1 MNLNGKRILMT
12 TGGGLGDMICFTPAL
27 RRMKELYPDV
37 RITFMTKR
45 GNHEVMQGLPYLEKV
60 IYIIRGKAFGRYRV
74 LPDFWHQDA
83 VVFTDWQ
90 PQLLLFSKLFR
101 IPVRAG
107 IPRPGHTLDDFLTK
121 HLKTNV
127 MKSRNYA
134 AETNARLFSEA
145 LGIELDGPMD
155 RLDVAMPSERV
166 QSETAAL
173 LESIG
178 LEDGQPFL
186 LLSPFASMEQRN
198 WPADSVRAFVQRAE
212 AELHLPVVIS
222 APPQQAELAASFSR
236 YSLAGRTGTMQ
247 LVELV
252 CRARLLVTPDS
263 GPMHVAGAVGTDC
276 VALFSKDLP
285 SRWAPRHHCVP
296 IYLGEPCSP
305 CTDETARQ
313 CPTVRCM
320 RAITADMVLERCE
333 AMLRG
338 KHPEEDAG
346 VTV

>member
-107 IPRPGHTLDDFLTK
+107 IPRPGHTLDGFLTK

-166 QSETAAL
+166 
-173 LESIG
+173 
-178 LEDGQPFL
+178 
-186 LLSPFASMEQRN
+186 
-198 WPADSVRAFVQRAE
+198 
-212 AELHLPVVIS
+212 
-222 APPQQAELAASFSR
+222 
-236 YSLAGRTGTMQ
+236 
-247 LVELV
+247 
-252 CRARLLVTPDS
+252 
-263 GPMHVAGAVGTDC
+263 
-276 VALFSKDLP
+276 
-285 SRWAPRHHCVP
+285 
-296 IYLGEPCSP
+296 
-305 CTDETARQ
+305 
-313 CPTVRCM
+313 
-320 RAITADMVLERCE
+320 
-333 AMLRG
+333 
-338 KHPEEDAG
+338 
-346 VTV
+346 

>member
-107 IPRPGHTLDDFLTK
+107 IPRPGHTLDGFLTK

-252 CRARLLVTPDS
+252 RRARLLVTPDS
-263 GPMHVAGAVGTDC
+263 GPDACRGGCRHGLRRAVQQGSPEPLGAASSLHPHLSRGTLLALHGRDGAAVPNGSVHAGYHGRYGAGT
-276 VALFSKDLP
+276 L
-285 SRWAPRHHCVP
+285 
-296 IYLGEPCSP
+296 
-305 CTDETARQ
+305 
-313 CPTVRCM
+313 
-320 RAITADMVLERCE
+320 
-333 AMLRG
+333 
-338 KHPEEDAG
+338 
-346 VTV
+346 

>member
-1 MNLNGKRILMT
+1 
-12 TGGGLGDMICFTPAL
+12 
-27 RRMKELYPDV
+27 
-37 RITFMTKR
+37 
-45 GNHEVMQGLPYLEKV
+45 MQP
-60 IYIIRGKAFGRYRV
+60 
-74 LPDFWHQDA
+74 
-83 VVFTDWQ
+83 
-90 PQLLLFSKLFR
+90 
-101 IPVRAG
+101 
-107 IPRPGHTLDDFLTK
+107 
-121 HLKTNV
+121 
-127 MKSRNYA
+127 
-134 AETNARLFSEA
+134 
-145 LGIELDGPMD
+145 
-155 RLDVAMPSERV
+155 
-166 QSETAAL
+166 
-173 LESIG
+173 
-178 LEDGQPFL
+178 
-186 LLSPFASMEQRN
+186 
-198 WPADSVRAFVQRAE
+198 
-212 AELHLPVVIS
+212 
-222 APPQQAELAASFSR
+222 
-236 YSLAGRTGTMQ
+236 
-247 LVELV
+247 VELV

>member
-1 MNLNGKRILMT
+1 MDLNGKRILMT

-83 VVFTDWQ
+83 IIFTDWQ
-90 PQLLLFSKLFR
+90 PQLLFFSKLFG

-107 IPRPGHTLDDFLTK
+107 TPRPGHQLDGFLTY
-121 HLKTNV
+121 HLETNV
-127 MKSRNYA
+127 MKSRAYA

-155 RLDVAMPSERV
+155 RLDVALPSEHVR
-166 QSETAAL
+166 QETAEM

-178 LEDGQPFL
+178 IEDGQPFL

-198 WPADSVRAFVQRAE
+198 WPAEAVHAFVRQAE
-212 AELHLPVVIS
+212 AEFCMPVVIS

-252 CRARLLVTPDS
+252 RRARILVTPDS

-285 SRWAPRHHCVP
+285 SRWAPRHRCIP
-296 IYLGEPCSP
+296 IYLDEPCSP

-320 RAITADMVLERCE
+320 RGITAEMVLAACRTFLAER
-333 AMLRG
+333 ATSV
-338 KHPEEDAG
+338 P
-346 VTV
+346 

>member
-107 IPRPGHTLDDFLTK
+107 IPRPGHTLDGFLTK

-127 MKSRNYA
+127 MKSRDYA

-145 LGIELDGPMD
+145 LGIKLDGPMD

-166 QSETAAL
+166 RRETAAL

-222 APPQQAELAASFSR
+222 APPTAGSACGLFQPLQPCGADGYDAAR
-236 YSLAGRTGTMQ
+236 
-247 LVELV
+247 
-252 CRARLLVTPDS
+252 RARVPRT
-263 GPMHVAGAVGTDC
+263 
-276 VALFSKDLP
+276 P
-285 SRWAPRHHCVP
+285 SRHAGQRPDACCGGCRHGLRRAVQQGSSEPLGAAPSLRPHLSRGALLALHGRDGAAVPDGPVHAGHH
-296 IYLGEPCSP
+296 S
-305 CTDETARQ
+305 
-313 CPTVRCM
+313 
-320 RAITADMVLERCE
+320 
-333 AMLRG
+333 
-338 KHPEEDAG
+338 
-346 VTV
+346 